1 MGWLRL
7 YITTEGQSERKFAD
21 DVLRPHLAEFSIDVK
36 TRVVLTNRK
45 LGKRGGIL
53 DFENIHGDLQRLMQE
68 DSHPEARFTT
78 MVDLYALPTEFP
90 GWEDARRK
98 MVPTERVAALE
109 AAFGREWATAVSC
122 RISSCTSS
130 RRSSIATCRSS
141 SSGLPIRSGL
151 LPHWPQRC
159 GGWSRKRSM
168 RGRQPPRV
176 SGSSIMCR
184 STTGSRCGSGHQR
197 RRQLEAAKGT
207 AS

>member
-90 GWEDARRK
+90 G
-98 MVPTERVAALE
+98 
-109 AAFGREWATAVSC
+109 GRMRGGKWC
-122 RISSCTSS
+122 RQSAWPRWK
-130 RRSSIATCRSS
+130 RRSEES
-141 SSGLPIRSGL
+141 
-151 LPHWPQRC
+151 
-159 GGWSRKRSM
+159 
-168 RGRQPPRV
+168 GRQPFPAVYPAARV
-176 SGSSIMCR
+176 RGAPLLRPVAAPAADCR
-184 STTGSRCGSGHQR
+184 FGAGFCRTGR
-197 RRQLEAAKGT
+197 RGAGDGAGRDR
-207 AS
+207 